1 MMQKLISWL
10 DTPSTFKF
18 SLLIS
23 LIVALYLCS
32 VVWAMFNFEE
42 HPKPHPQI
50 KVEMHERI
58 VVQEKIKRSVLIKYL
73 NHLDTIYLDT
83 FKSSSEG
90 LKQAIEIHRT
100 LDSL

>member
-1 MMQKLISWL
+1 MQ
-10 DTPSTFKF
+10 STSKF

-23 LIVALYLCS
+23 VIVALYLFS

-42 HPKPHPQI
+42 HPKPKTLL

-58 VVQEKIKRSVLIKYL
+58 VEREKIKRSVLIKYL

-83 FKSSSEG
+83 FQSSSQG
-90 LKQAIEIHRT
+90 LKQAIELHRT
-100 LDSL
+100 LDTTL

>member
-1 MMQKLISWL
+1 MQSTSKFLPLIW
-10 DTPSTFKF
+10 
-18 SLLIS
+18 
-23 LIVALYLCS
+23 LIVALYLFS
-32 VVWAMFNFEE
+32 VVWSMFNFDE
-42 HPKPHPQI
+42 HPKPKTLL

-83 FKSSSEG
+83 FQSSSQG

-100 LDSL
+100 LDTTL

>member
-1 MMQKLISWL
+1 
-10 DTPSTFKF
+10 
-18 SLLIS
+18 
-23 LIVALYLCS
+23 
-32 VVWAMFNFEE
+32 MFNFDE
-42 HPKPHPQI
+42 HPKPQPLL

-73 NHLDTIYLDT
+73 HHLDTIYLDT

>member
-1 MMQKLISWL
+1 MQ
-10 DTPSTFKF
+10 STSKF

-58 VVQEKIKRSVLIKYL
+58 VEREKIKRSVLIKYL

-100 LDSL
+100 LDTIL

>member
-1 MMQKLISWL
+1 MQSTSKFLPLIW
-10 DTPSTFKF
+10 
-18 SLLIS
+18 
-23 LIVALYLCS
+23 LIVALYLFS
-32 VVWAMFNFEE
+32 VVWSMFNFDE
-42 HPKPHPQI
+42 HPKPKTLL

-83 FKSSSEG
+83 FQSSSQG

>member
-1 MMQKLISWL
+1 
-10 DTPSTFKF
+10 
-18 SLLIS
+18 
-23 LIVALYLCS
+23 
-32 VVWAMFNFEE
+32 MFNFDE
-42 HPKPHPQI
+42 HSKPHSLL

-58 VVQEKIKRSVLIKYL
+58 IEREKIKRSVLIKYL

-100 LDSL
+100 LDTIL